1 MEGICQV
8 FTYVQSDPDYPAAD
22 YPCRDFALHVKII
35 FFKFYRNSVTVNRST
50 KKLLERMMNLL
61 DEVLEI
67 VLGQKR
73 NFYIAVKETPF
84 KKDFYKIVTLKEA

>member
-1 MEGICQV
+1 
-8 FTYVQSDPDYPAAD
+8 
-22 YPCRDFALHVKII
+22 
-35 FFKFYRNSVTVNRST
+35 
-50 KKLLERMMNLL
+50 MMNLL